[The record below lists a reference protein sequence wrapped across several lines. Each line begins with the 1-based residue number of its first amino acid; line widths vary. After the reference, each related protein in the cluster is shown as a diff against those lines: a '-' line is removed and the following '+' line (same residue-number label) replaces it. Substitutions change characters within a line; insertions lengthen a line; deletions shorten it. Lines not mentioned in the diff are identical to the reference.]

1 MKKNIKEANIS
12 KSRPRPRGNDRIS
25 PGEGSINPDR
35 TLPPQSQSNLPVN
48 RRLARKAGTEGS
60 RRGRT
65 GPQTTYRTDIPRPP
79 EKSFSGGGVTFYS
92 IAPDKP
98 KPEVK
103 KPESTSKLTST
114 ELHTVL
120 NSLSARQKR
129 KKRLPTGGPVDL
141 TSRGKRLKPG
151 GDAELKRIRDAKRAG
166 SQTRLDRAHRK
177 KIIKEFIEKYRKS
190 ILK

>member
-12 KSRPRPRGNDRIS
+12 RSRQRPRGNDRIS

-35 TLPPQSQSNLPVN
+35 TLPPQPQSNLPVN
-48 RRLARKAGTEGS
+48 RRLARQAGTQAS
-60 RRGRT
+60 KQGRT
-65 GPQTTYRTDIPRPP
+65 GPSTTYRTDIPRPP
-79 EKSFSGGGVTFYS
+79 EKSSSGGGVTFYS
-92 IAPDKP
+92 VAPDDP
-98 KPEVK
+98 KPESK
-103 KPESTSKLTST
+103 KPESTSRLTST
-114 ELHTVL
+114 ELQTVL

-129 KKRLPTGGPVDL
+129 KKGLPTGGPVDL

-151 GDAELKRIRDAKRAG
+151 GDAESKRIRDAKRAG